1 MTAVAVA
8 NNPEELAC
16 VLIPLCGTQLLLP
29 QVCVAE
35 ILPWRRIKTLNG
47 APDWCLGVLGW
58 RGEAVPVVRFERLN
72 QSRQEVPSLG
82 RCLVVM
88 NRTSE
93 TAALP
98 FYALAAE
105 GLPRLVQVAGSDLAG
120 DDAKPGRA
128 ESQIVRLGAENAA
141 IPRLNF
147 IEQQVSRLRPDGEV

>member
-82 RCLVVM
+82 RCLVIM

-93 TAALP
+93 DAALP

-105 GLPRLVQVAGSDLAG
+105 GLPRLVQVAGTDLAS
-120 DDAKPGRA
+120 DSAKPGRA

-147 IEQQVSRLRPDGEV
+147 VEQQVSRLRPGGEI